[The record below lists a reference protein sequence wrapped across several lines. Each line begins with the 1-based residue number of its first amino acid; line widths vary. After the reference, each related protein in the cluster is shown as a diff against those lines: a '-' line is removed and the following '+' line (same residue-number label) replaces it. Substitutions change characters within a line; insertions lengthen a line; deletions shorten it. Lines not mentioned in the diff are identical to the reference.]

1 MKGFRAA
8 VLLVA
13 RQARI
18 KDQLP
23 ERDVKR
29 LGYAYERT
37 LDAYR
42 RTVGRGDIELR
53 ALSGLRSALEALGA
67 ASRRPARTGWVTT
80 AFADGSGLT
89 QPVPIDLARTPE
101 WAEANVLQLRW
112 LGLVGLE
119 VVEGEGG

>member
-37 LDAYR
+37 LDAFR

-53 ALSGLRSALEALGA
+53 HCRGCEALSRPLERRA
-67 ASRRPARTGWVTT
+67 AVPRAPAG
-80 AFADGSGLT
+80 
-89 QPVPIDLARTPE
+89 
-101 WAEANVLQLRW
+101 
-112 LGLVGLE
+112 
-119 VVEGEGG
+119 